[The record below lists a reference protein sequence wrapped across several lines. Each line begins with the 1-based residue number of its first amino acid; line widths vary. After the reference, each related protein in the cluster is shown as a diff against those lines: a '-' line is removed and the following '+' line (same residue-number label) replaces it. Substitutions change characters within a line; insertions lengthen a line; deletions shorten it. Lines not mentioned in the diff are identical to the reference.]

1 MRPAPLVPALLT
13 AWLVSGPAAVAATW
27 QVAAGPTRSDGSA
40 LELARSTARWE
51 TALGYVSEQEVNV
64 RTVQDTCTAGPAGP
78 ECITLSSTAER
89 PVASYGYLSVQ
100 RKFHF
105 REGAT
110 LQPVLGLGVVANSDT
125 NPYVSSALTFSLSAG
140 LRVGERW
147 SLEWRHFSNAG
158 LEQPNLGQDIL
169 LLRATFGA
177 RAPTGPARPGS

>member
-1 MRPAPLVPALLT
+1 MRPAPLVFALLLT
-13 AWLVSGPAAVAATW
+13 APAAMAATW

-40 LELARSTARWE
+40 LEIARSSARWE

-64 RTVQDTCTAGPAGP
+64 RTLQDTCTAGAAGP
-78 ECITLSSTAER
+78 ECITLAGTAER

-100 RKFHF
+100 RKFRF

-110 LQPVLGLGVVANSDT
+110 LQPVLGIGVVANSDT

-169 LLRATFGA
+169 LLRATFQP
-177 RAPTGPARPGS
+177 RRQ